1 MSAQFLPPQLNP
13 LITRLLQI
21 IAQPVAY
28 WVYKFKLVVAE
39 KDIAKIKAIAN
50 SRIVYLP
57 NHSNLDDGIVLFLLS
72 SRLGQ
77 LFHYIVAYEAFEG
90 LVGKLLQ
97 WVGAYSIRRGMSD
110 RHSISYTLNLL
121 QKPACRL
128 VVFPEGGCSY
138 QNDTVMPFR
147 QGAIE
152 LSFKAIAKLVK
163 QNQTIPDFY
172 LVPVSLKY
180 RYPHDMTKEIAS
192 GLTKLE
198 TALEINPTTTD
209 SYQRL
214 RAIAEQVLINLETEY
229 NLHCQTPE
237 NWNQRIANLKS
248 QVLHQ
253 CQEQLGLTS
262 TPQIPI
268 RERVYK
274 IQSLLIS
281 RELPAETKEALRL
294 ATFRLLNFDAIYDGY
309 VAEKPT
315 DERFLDT
322 LTRLEREV
330 FKLDR
335 PQPKSC
341 RQVYISLGDPVNLKQ
356 YWQAYQQERE
366 TTVKTLTTQLQQTV
380 QAQLI

>member
-253 CQEQLGLTS
+253 CQAQLALTP

-274 IQSLLIS
+274 IQSLLTS
-281 RELPAETKEALRL
+281 RELSPETKEALRL